1 MDWPAIALYVTVI
14 LALTESYN
22 NIQILSFSVLLTAIT
37 FAQLFKA
44 YSAFNNDGLAMSPRL
59 VDYLEDNGYFNR

>member
-1 MDWPAIALYVTVI
+1 VDWPAIALYVTVI

-37 FAQLFKA
+37 FAQL
-44 YSAFNNDGLAMSPRL
+44 LATLAAVVVRVRFIKFFS
-59 VDYLEDNGYFNR
+59 

>member
-1 MDWPAIALYVTVI
+1 VTVI

-37 FAQLFKA
+37 FAQL
-44 YSAFNNDGLAMSPRL
+44 LATLAAVVVR
-59 VDYLEDNGYFNR
+59 VRFIKFF